1 MPPPDAAVYKQ
12 LDYLA
17 HALTKVEEEMIDPRE
32 FGRLEGAVAALKT
45 ELDSVKDRQ
54 VTIDGKLDQVL
65 DKLSEAKGGWR
76 LLMALGGAAA
86 TLGGIITWFATHT
99 VTVGPKG

>member
-1 MPPPDAAVYKQ
+1 MDGVYRQ

-17 HALTKVEEEMIDPRE
+17 GQLTKMEADMIDPRE
-32 FGRLEGAVAALKT
+32 FGRLEGAVDSLKKEVDDIKVNQAAM
-45 ELDSVKDRQ
+45 SVK
-54 VTIDGKLDQVL
+54 LDLVL

-86 TLGGIITWFATHT
+86 TIGGLVTWFATHT
-99 VTVGPKG
+99 FTVGPR